1 MTLQGSVSIVS
12 IESRPG
18 SIVYL
23 SYLKE
28 QHKSKEKYVKPKHVP
43 EMREKNQCCSIL

>member
-1 MTLQGSVSIVS
+1 MTLQGSVSI
-12 IESRPG
+12 ESRPG
-18 SIVYL
+18 SVVYR

-28 QHKSKEKYVKPKHVP
+28 QYKSSKEKSVEPKHVP